1 MRSRHQRQALNQS
14 MSTPFE
20 KITSL
25 TADADYDNS
34 IIEAIRSDKE
44 HEAILTKIDEITGKR
59 VLCG

>member
-1 MRSRHQRQALNQS
+1 
-14 MSTPFE
+14 MSTPFGE

-44 HEAILTKIDEITGKR
+44 YEAISRKSMRSLGTSPMR
-59 VLCG
+59 